1 MIVKNTFYNLLGMGL
16 PLVVAIFTIPLLI
29 ESLGVARFGVLTLI
43 WAIVSYIS
51 LLDMGLGRALT
62 LELSVLIAKRKFRR
76 MPKVLGTT
84 YFLMAIIGLM
94 LAGLTA
100 IFSENLA
107 YLLKGLE
114 NYQEVINA
122 LYVMT
127 VAIPFVILSA
137 GARGVLEANR
147 RFDLVNIIRV
157 PVGVLTFL
165 GPMFVVW
172 FWDTRLDYIALVLLA
187 VRVLSLIVYSWYASK
202 TIPENFRRL
211 KIDLRYAK
219 PLVTNGGWMT
229 VSNIISPLMG
239 YVDRF
244 LIGAIVSASA
254 VAYYATPHE
263 VVTKLWIIPG
273 ALTAVLFPVFASAF
287 IDKTDRSSTLYK
299 KSIEVIFAVML
310 PLCGFFILFEQEI
323 LSFWIGSDFAI
334 ESRYILAL
342 LALGI
347 LINSLAHVPFT
358 AIQGSGHSK
367 KTALIHLAEFPVF
380 LVMLIWLV
388 SVYGALGAAIAWV
401 LRMSVDTVLMFY
413 FSKVVFVQ
421 KANNINL
428 SSVSNYVFI
437 ISAMFLLI
445 FLNFDT
451 FWKVLMELLIVAY
464 GLKKLYSQFKSRFV
478 IYKAR

>member
-1 MIVKNTFYNLLGMGL
+1 MIVKNTFYNLLGLGL
-16 PLVVAIFTIPLLI
+16 PLVVAIFTIPVLI

-62 LELSVLIAKRKFRR
+62 LELSVLVAKRKFWRIS
-76 MPKVLGTT
+76 KVLGTT
-84 YFLMAIIGLM
+84 YFLMAIIGLV

-100 IFSENLA
+100 VFSEKLA

-122 LYVMT
+122 LYVMAF
-127 VAIPFVILSA
+127 AIPFVILSA
-137 GARGVLEANR
+137 GARGVLEANG
-147 RFDLVNIIRV
+147 RFDLVNFIRV
-157 PVGVLTFL
+157 PVGVFTFL
-165 GPMFVVW
+165 GPMFVVLSW
-172 FWDTRLDYIALVLLA
+172 GTRLDYIALVLLA
-187 VRVLSLIVYSWYASK
+187 VRVMSLSVYYWYASR
-202 TIPENFRRL
+202 TIPENFRCL
-211 KIDLRYAK
+211 QIDLRYAK
-219 PLVTNGGWMT
+219 PLVSNGGWMT

-239 YVDRF
+239 YIDRF

-287 IDKTDRSSTLYK
+287 LEKTDRSSFLYE

-323 LSFWIGSDFAI
+323 LSFWIGSDFAH
-334 ESRYILAL
+334 ESRYIFAL

-358 AIQGSGHSK
+358 AIQSSGHSK
-367 KTALIHLAEFPVF
+367 KTALIHLAEFPFF
-380 LVMLIWLV
+380 LLLLMWLV
-388 SVYGALGAAIAWV
+388 NVYGPLGAALAWL

-413 FSKVVFVQ
+413 FSSVAPAIQ
-421 KANNINL
+421 NNNL
-428 SSVSNYVFI
+428 TSISRYIFIVSV
-437 ISAMFLLI
+437 MLLLI
-445 FLNFDT
+445 FLNIGV
-451 FWKVLMELLIVAY
+451 FWKASVELLIILYAAI
-464 GLKKLYSQFKSRFV
+464 KLYFQIKNRLV
-478 IYKAR
+478 I